1 MSSDIMNTD
10 DNDTINNKETDKKLF
25 LDFND
30 FKNKY
35 IENSQNEFDCEI
47 NNNQETLI
55 KALETEF
62 WFLEQVQKAIY
73 SSNEQMMKYSDGD
86 DEEINECRSENI
98 KIIFKNFESMKEIQE
113 KILNINFNH
122 NIKNINLFSLIGS
135 KDNETIDY
143 KNPKNNPLIVEF
155 IDRSEE
161 NNYENKVEFD
171 KKFNDF
177 FNTKNQNQI
186 PEENEEE
193 ILNEIDL

>member
-1 MSSDIMNTD
+1 
-10 DNDTINNKETDKKLF
+10 L
-25 LDFND
+25 
-30 FKNKY
+30 
-35 IENSQNEFDCEI
+35 
-47 NNNQETLI
+47 
-55 KALETEF
+55 
-62 WFLEQVQKAIY
+62 FLEQVQKAIY

-98 KIIFKNFESMKEIQE
+98 KIIFKNLESMKEIQE

-135 KDNETIDY
+135 KDNETIDF
-143 KNPKNNPLIVEF
+143 KNPMNNPLIVEF

-161 NNYENKVEFD
+161 NNYVNKVEFD

-177 FNTKNQNQI
+177 FNTKNENNLS
-186 PEENEEE
+186 EENEEE